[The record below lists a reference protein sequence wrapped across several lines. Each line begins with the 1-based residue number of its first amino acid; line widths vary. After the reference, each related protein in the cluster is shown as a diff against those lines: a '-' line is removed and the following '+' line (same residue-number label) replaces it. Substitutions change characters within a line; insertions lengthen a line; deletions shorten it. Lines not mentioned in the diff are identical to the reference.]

1 MKAMTLRMDDELWND
16 VEQAR
21 GDVPRERWVRRLVER
36 EVEALQEQAEEQS
49 SRRTD

>member
-1 MKAMTLRMDDELWND
+1 MTLRMDDELWD
-16 VEQAR
+16 EVEEAR

-36 EVEALQEQAEEQS
+36 EVEAQKEAEEQS